1 MALNSEIAPRTSLDN
16 PGNREV
22 ELRTE
27 QSIRGIKLKRG
38 GVAKILPLDG
48 IAGEVMRMTIGYA
61 KTATKT

>member
-1 MALNSEIAPRTSLDN
+1 MALNSEIEPRTSLDN

-48 IAGEVMRMTIGYA
+48 IAGEVMRMTIGCA

>member
-1 MALNSEIAPRTSLDN
+1 MALNSEIEPRTSLDN